1 MIFCSKNTSVFCL
14 RSCLC
19 IVDLKSGNYVELMS
33 QSHSETTDEAFQA
46 QCILWERGTSVG
58 VDFFLSFRIAYMHT
72 NPYETS

>member
-33 QSHSETTDEAFQA
+33 QSHSETTDGAFRSSGKEEH
-46 QCILWERGTSVG
+46 LLVRTMT
-58 VDFFLSFRIAYMHT
+58 F
-72 NPYETS
+72 